1 MIHGKIKSLK
11 GTRYIKKMH
20 FCPDCKIALEPVTL
34 SRQAKTPEEKR
45 KYSNGPKRG
54 LHYAGTV
61 EYTWYE
67 LKCPHCLRQLSLD
80 EMQKIEYEQMDAKA
94 QKQYEK
100 KEKLKVFAFKLALF
114 LFGALLILFFI
125 LSKS

>member
-1 MIHGKIKSLK
+1 MIHGKKKSLK
-11 GTRYIKKMH
+11 GIQYIKKPH
-20 FCPDCKIALEPVTL
+20 FCPDCKTALEPVTL
-34 SRQAKTPEEKR
+34 SHEAKTPEEKR
-45 KYSNGPKRG
+45 KYSKGSGRS

-67 LKCPHCLRQLSLD
+67 LTCPHCLRRLSLE

-94 QKQYEK
+94 LKQYEK
-100 KEKLKVFAFKLALF
+100 KEKLKVFAFKVALF

-125 LSKS
+125 LSKT